1 MAGKSRIDSLLV
13 ARGLA
18 PNRTRARALV
28 LAGIV
33 YSGEARLDKPGQT
46 VDAAAPLAVR
56 GAEHPWASRGGVK
69 LAHGLE
75 HFGVGVSGCVC
86 LDIGA
91 STGGFT
97 DVLLKAGAARVYAV
111 DVGHGQLA
119 WELRTDD
126 RVVVLERTN
135 ARHLTDAEIP
145 EAPGIITCDVSFI
158 GLETV
163 LPAALVLAAP
173 DCVLI
178 ALIKPQFEVGRGRL
192 GKGGVVRDSS
202 LHDEV
207 CRRIHAWLSEQMG
220 WHVAG
225 ITESPITGPKGNVE
239 FLICAGRK
247 GSD

>member
-1 MAGKSRIDSLLV
+1 MARKSRIDSLLV

-178 ALIKPQFEVGRGRL
+178 ALIKPQFEVGRGLL
-192 GKGGVVRDSS
+192 GKGGVVREVS
-202 LHDEV
+202 LHIEV
-207 CRRIHAWLSEQMG
+207 CRRIHAWLGEEMG
-220 WHVAG
+220 WRVAG
-225 ITESPITGPKGNVE
+225 ITESPIPGPKGNVE
-239 FLICAGRK
+239 FLICARK
-247 GSD
+247 GSG